1 MPRLSMWR
9 PNHSNDF
16 KFLDRIINEQFTV
29 GGTGI
34 NVHLYLGPAT
44 QTDSVDETVPEYTN
58 TSAQN
63 IQDLL
68 FLENRDRSYRPD
80 IFNIRGIYQVA
91 NNDFDLSQFGIQLS
105 TDTIFVTF
113 HINNMVQMLGRK
125 LMVGDVLEMEHLKDY
140 FPLDENNTV
149 PAALRKYYV
158 VKDANRDADGFSQT
172 WWPHLWRVKC
182 EPMVDSQEYKDIIKQ
197 GPGVSTIY
205 DAFININ
212 DAIIA
217 QAERDVPLSGYDTS
231 QLYTVPVKTG
241 VGPDVPD
248 SLRADHG
255 LFDVPVDSTIATV
268 DSQTITPDAVITGY
282 LTGDGVPPNGF
293 PAVSGIEFPSYPNIG
308 DYCLRTDYLPN
319 VMFRWDGLAW
329 RRIESAVRTNYTTG
343 ATNNQTLKSGFFNN
357 AGVVATKGGN
367 LIDSRQGLSKALR
380 PPED

>member
-1 MPRLSMWR
+1 
-9 PNHSNDF
+9 
-16 KFLDRIINEQFTV
+16 V

-34 NVHLYLGPAT
+34 NVHLYLGPAQ
-44 QTDSVDETVPEYTN
+44 QTDSVDETVPEYSN

-80 IFNIRGIYQVA
+80 IYNIRGIYQVA
-91 NNDFDLSQFGIQLS
+91 NNDFDLSQFGIQLA

-113 HINNMVQMLGRK
+113 HMNNMVQMLGRK

-158 VKDANRDADGFSQT
+158 IKDANRDADGFSQT

-182 EPMVDSQEYKDIIKQ
+182 EPMVDSQEYKDIINQ
-197 GPGVSTIY
+197 SPGVSTIY

-217 QAERDVPLSGYDTS
+217 QAERDVPLSGYDTAS
-231 QLYTVPVKTG
+231 LYTLPVDKN
-241 VGPDVPD
+241 VGPAVPS
-248 SLRADHG
+248 SLSADRG
-255 LFDVPVDSTIATV
+255 SFDVPVDTDISTV
-268 DSQTITPDAVITGY
+268 DSQAISPDSVITGY
-282 LTGDGVPPNGF
+282 LTGDGLAPNGL
-293 PAVSGIEFPSYPNIG
+293 PATSGIEFPSNPNIG

-319 VMFRWDGLAW
+319 VMFRWDGIAW
-329 RRIESAVRTNYTTG
+329 RRIEAALRTNYTTG
-343 ATNNQTLKSGFFNN
+343 AANNQTLKSGFFNN
-357 AGVVATKGGN
+357 AGVVVTKGGN
-367 LIDSRQGLSKALR
+367 IIDSRQSLSKALR

>member
-16 KFLDRIINEQFTV
+16 RFLDRIINEQFTV

-34 NVHLYLGPAT
+34 NVHLYLGPAI
-44 QTDSVDETVPEYTN
+44 QTNSVDETVPEYSN

-80 IFNIRGIYQVA
+80 IYNIRGIYQVA
-91 NNDFDLSQFGIQLS
+91 NNDFDLSQFGIQLA

-113 HINNMVQMLGRK
+113 HMNNMVQMLGRK

-140 FPLDENNTV
+140 FPLDDNNTV
-149 PAALRKYYV
+149 PSALRKYYV
-158 VKDANRDADGFSQT
+158 IKDANRDADGFSQT

-182 EPMVDSQEYKDIIKQ
+182 EPMVDSQEYKDIISQ

-217 QAERDVPLSGYDTS
+217 QAERDVPLSGYDTAS
-231 QLYTVPVKTG
+231 LYTVPVKAG
-241 VGPDVPD
+241 IGPDVPD
-248 SLRADHG
+248 SPTADAAS
-255 LFDVPVDSTIATV
+255 FDVPANTTLATV
-268 DSQTITPDAVITGY
+268 DSQTITPDAAISGY
-282 LTGDGVPPNGF
+282 LTGDGLAPNGF
-293 PAVSGIEFPSYPNIG
+293 PAATGIEFPSNPAIG

-319 VMFRWDGLAW
+319 VMFRWDGIAW
-329 RRIESAVRTNYTTG
+329 RRIEASLRTNYTTG
-343 ATNNQTLKSGFFNN
+343 AANNQTLKSGFFNN
-357 AGVVATKGGN
+357 AGVVVTKGGN
-367 LIDSRQGLSKALR
+367 IVDSRQSLSKALR